1 MPKVSKATIYFPDRA
16 PVRVAVEEVKLKSSS
31 EDAWNVLIDNPG
43 WVHWYQG
50 VTSCEDMSTT
60 KGVVGATRRMVSGL
74 QADEEF
80 IALEP
85 MRVRALLY
93 TRPT

>member
-1 MPKVSKATIYFPDRA
+1 VPIREAGELLACCSGESWDFQSDSN
-16 PVRVAVEEVKLKSSS
+16 VE
-31 EDAWNVLIDNPG
+31 I
-43 WVHWYQG
+43 HWYQG
-50 VTSCEDMSTT
+50 VTSCEDTSPT

-85 MRVRALLY
+85 MRVRGF
-93 TRPT
+93 TIRDQHDIVKSK